1 MNIKDAWYNFSSVVV
16 EVFSRRFN
24 FNGADSIRVVKI
36 PEKPKIALGVLFDDK
51 YPDVKY
57 KELKALREILEVVGV
72 ELKYLEDS
80 LAGKDYLVLYFDCDL
95 NTCNFGFI
103 EPNDKNAECL
113 KSIKEDLDFIFDDD
127 KFICV

>member
-16 EVFSRRFN
+16 EVFSNRFN
-24 FNGADSIRVVKI
+24 FNGANSIRVVKT
-36 PEKPKIALGVLFDDK
+36 PKVALGVMFDDK

-80 LAGKDYLVLYFDCDL
+80 LAGKDYLVLSFDCDL

-103 EPNDKNAECL
+103 EPNDKNSECL

-127 KFICV
+127 KFVCV